1 MELWTILGFLLVTSF
16 SQSYAYNIKISPK
29 IHTQVTNLKNQ
40 GDNNSIQFSS
50 ITNSTILQA
59 TTKQVY
65 DTHYNE
71 LLSTSAFL
79 SILAVVFIILAV
91 IINKLTLA
99 IFKLSLAQSYS
110 VRIQILG
117 ITIQCQCVSFSE
129 LF

>member
-16 SQSYAYNIKISPK
+16 LQSYGYNIKISPK

-71 LLSTSAFL
+71 LLSTTAFL

-99 IFKLSLAQSYS
+99 IFKLSVRVTLLESKYS
-110 VRIQILG
+110 A
-117 ITIQCQCVSFSE
+117 
-129 LF
+129 